1 MKVITGGFD
10 RSRRGWATMALIT
23 EVVMSRSRKY
33 TIAAALAAVLSL
45 ANVIVALT
53 VLPQGSDKV
62 NSSSNQPPYIV
73 LIVEILIGVVGLV
86 AAYGVYRIQR
96 WAVVLTLTV
105 MIVNVLISLPG
116 IPFGPTFLDKAGS
129 LGAAVVSGAV
139 IWLLLRRESH
149 AELAAAVN

>member
-1 MKVITGGFD
+1 
-10 RSRRGWATMALIT
+10 
-23 EVVMSRSRKY
+23 MSRSRKY

-149 AELAAAVN
+149 AGLAAAVN